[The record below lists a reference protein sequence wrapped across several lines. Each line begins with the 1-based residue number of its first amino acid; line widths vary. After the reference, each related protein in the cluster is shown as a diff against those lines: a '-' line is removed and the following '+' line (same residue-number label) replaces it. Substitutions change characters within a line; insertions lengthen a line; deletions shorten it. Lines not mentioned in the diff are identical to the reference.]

1 MLTKDIVAFAL
12 CALGAILGAYTI
24 ALSEKRPSLF
34 QMFAACFF
42 SGGSLVFYYYYF
54 ENFQSPFLPVLYYT
68 VVIGSAILFSRFKD
82 KSKT

>member
-34 QMFAACFF
+34 QMLAACFF
-42 SGGSLVFYYYYF
+42 SGGSLV
-54 ENFQSPFLPVLYYT
+54 
-68 VVIGSAILFSRFKD
+68 KD